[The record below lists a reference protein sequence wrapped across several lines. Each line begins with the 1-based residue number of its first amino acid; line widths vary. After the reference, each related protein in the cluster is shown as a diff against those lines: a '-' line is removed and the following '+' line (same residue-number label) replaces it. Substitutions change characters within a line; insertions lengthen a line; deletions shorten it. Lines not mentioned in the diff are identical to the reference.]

1 MENIK
6 QQHENI
12 HGNRGRLG
20 KMQEYLGEFVYGGID
35 GAITT
40 FAVVAGAA
48 GASFDHNVIIIL
60 GLANL
65 IADGFSMSVGAYL
78 AQKSESDSYDKHRK
92 IELWEIDEWPD
103 LEKEEIREIYRQK
116 GFEGELLEQVVEVI
130 AKDKEVW
137 ADEMMQGEHQMLPD
151 GKSPIWVGLA
161 TFISFAIMGFIP
173 LMVYVLPFIQS
184 EEPLLLASIFTLT
197 AFVFIGYLKS
207 YVTQTSAI
215 RGITE
220 TLSLGAIAAALAYF
234 AGTVLE
240 GMIG

>member
-1 MENIK
+1 M
-6 QQHENI
+6 
-12 HGNRGRLG
+12 GRFG
-20 KMQEYLGEFVYGGID
+20 KVQEYLGEFVYGGID

-78 AQKSESDSYDKHRK
+78 AQKSESDSYDKHRN

-103 LEKEEIREIYRQK
+103 LEKEEIREIYQKK

-151 GKSPIWVGLA
+151 GKSALWVGIA

-184 EEPLLLASIFTLT
+184 EEPLLLASLFTLT

-215 RGITE
+215 RGVLE
-220 TLSLGAIAAALAYF
+220 TLLLGAIAAGFAYF

-240 GMIG
+240 GMMG